1 MASDFA
7 IIGQRLKRARLN
19 KKMTQDS
26 LAKQLGVSVA
36 FLSRIESGTSHVNL
50 KRLSQICDILG
61 VTEGEI
67 LNGPLCFALK
77 LSYICRMVC
86 RRNVPVPVAGSSIWT
101 AGTSRRSRRFLPS
114 TSIIISFVC
123 SDARPSSSPKS
134 FFRILS
140 TALTIK
146 LTTGWGV

>member
-7 IIGQRLKRARLN
+7 ILGQRLKKARLN
-19 KKMTQDS
+19 KKMTQES

-67 LNGPLCFALK
+67 LNG
-77 LSYICRMVC
+77 
-86 RRNVPVPVAGSSIWT
+86 T
-101 AGTSRRSRRFLPS
+101 A
-114 TSIIISFVC
+114 
-123 SDARPSSSPKS
+123 SSSQRYLVSDFNELLRKCSPNKQ
-134 FFRILS
+134 
-140 TALTIK
+140 K
-146 LTTGWGV
+146 LIYKVAKAIAEEE

>member
-36 FLSRIESGTSHVNL
+36 FLSRIESGTSHINL

-61 VTEGEI
+61 ITEGEI
-67 LNGPLCFALK
+67 LNG
-77 LSYICRMVC
+77 
-86 RRNVPVPVAGSSIWT
+86 T
-101 AGTSRRSRRFLPS
+101 A
-114 TSIIISFVC
+114 
-123 SDARPSSSPKS
+123 SSSQRYLVSDFNELLRKCSPNKQ
-134 FFRILS
+134 
-140 TALTIK
+140 K
-146 LTTGWGV
+146 LIYRVAKAIAEEE